1 MSYLLSRTSSCRS
14 LSPTCP
20 SEVATIAVT
29 VLCWKHELGKICS
42 LCEIQAFYVKLV
54 LQDYIL
60 IVMCFVQI
68 LKLSRFQP
76 SGLTLVHEDHL
87 HGFASG
93 RIECVSGCFNQVQLV
108 VRRILFAPPYLAK
121 PCNLRCPPIRV
132 GLVDTIYLQ

>member
-60 IVMCFVQI
+60 ILICFCADV
-68 LKLSRFQP
+68 LLNNFLGF
-76 SGLTLVHEDHL
+76 GLGID
-87 HGFASG
+87 
-93 RIECVSGCFNQVQLV
+93 
-108 VRRILFAPPYLAK
+108 
-121 PCNLRCPPIRV
+121 V
-132 GLVDTIYLQ
+132 GP